1 VGFGPVYPIADN
13 PAIPQPDNPV
23 EILERTFNKRDLRS
37 GSEVLFDT
45 LAGYTPRF
53 NDIYSEMM
61 LLAAHNE
68 QIRTLLRQDRIE
80 DINLVESFITR
91 QQERGLVSVQLNPR
105 ELAITCDAL
114 INGLLIDIMAGMDK
128 EEAKK
133 IWIAAVSRLIR
144 TD

>member
-1 VGFGPVYPIADN
+1 
-13 PAIPQPDNPV
+13 
-23 EILERTFNKRDLRS
+23 
-37 GSEVLFDT
+37 
-45 LAGYTPRF
+45 
-53 NDIYSEMM
+53 M